1 VRPSISSRILKHA
14 AIGSSHF
21 LRKYDM
27 SFKLNLHLDRRNTTL
42 FGRWWWTLDRPT
54 FFAMM
59 ALVFIGVFLVAAA
72 SPPVATRIGL
82 PEFYFVTRHQMFLVM
97 AVGVLMLASLLTLPQ
112 VRRLAALVLLASL
125 VMMALLPFIGFENKG
140 AVRWIHLGGVS
151 LQPSEFMK
159 PAFAVFVAWIFTLRF
174 RQEGF
179 PSIRL
184 ATALYGIIIFLLIL
198 QPDFGMVVTVSA
210 MFAVQFFLAGM
221 QLRWVL
227 GMALVA
233 VIGLMVAYMSFDHV
247 AARIDRFLDPGS
259 GDNYQ
264 VETSLKAFTKGG
276 LIGAG
281 PGEGV
286 VKQRLPDAHTDFIFA
301 VAGEEFGLIFC
312 LMIVALFAY
321 IVVRGFLR
329 LSGHED
335 LFTII
340 AAAGLL
346 TQFGVQ
352 AIVNMGVAVNLLP
365 AKGMTLPFLS
375 YGGSSLLAVALGM
388 GMLLALTRKQFGQAN
403 L

>member
-1 VRPSISSRILKHA
+1 
-14 AIGSSHF
+14 
-21 LRKYDM
+21 M
-27 SFKLNLHLDRRNTTL
+27 SFKLNLHLDRRNTS
-42 FGRWWWTLDRPT
+42 FVGRWWWTLDRPT

-59 ALVFIGVFLVAAA
+59 ALVFTGMFLVAAA
-72 SPPVATRIGL
+72 GPPVAERIGL
-82 PEFYFVTRHQMFLVM
+82 PEFYFVTRHQIFLLLAMV
-97 AVGVLMLASLLTLPQ
+97 VLFAISLLPLIQ
-112 VRRLAALVLLASL
+112 VRRLAGLVLLLSL
-125 VMMALLPFIGFENKG
+125 AAMLLLPFIGFENKG
-140 AVRWIHLGGVS
+140 AVRWIRFGGMSV
-151 LQPSEFMK
+151 QPSEFMK
-159 PAFAVFVAWIFTLRF
+159 PAFAVIIAWIFTLRF

-179 PSIRL
+179 PSFRL
-184 ATALYGIIIFLLIL
+184 AMGLYALIIGLLVL

-221 QLRWVL
+221 PLRWVV
-227 GMALVA
+227 GM
-233 VIGLMVAYMSFDHV
+233 GLAAMFGMIIAYSSFDHV
-247 AARIDRFLDPGS
+247 AARIDRFLDPAS

-329 LSGHED
+329 LSAEED
-335 LFTII
+335 LFTML

-388 GMLLALTRKQFGQAN
+388 GMLLALTRKQFGRAKR
-403 L
+403 